1 MASRIDVHHHFYAP
15 EYMAAAPELNHL
27 PPVKAWSLAKT
38 MEELDKNG
46 VGTAMLS
53 LSPPGIHH
61 GPVDANRKLARAINE
76 HAAKLRQQ
84 YPTRFG
90 HFASLPLPDVEGS
103 LAEIAYAMD
112 TLKADGVQLMT
123 SYGDKWP
130 GNPAFDAVFDEL
142 NRRKAVVFIH
152 PLSPACC
159 GHLIDCVPPV
169 LTEFTFDTTRFV
181 FSLLFTGTLARCPDI
196 KFIFCHAGG
205 TIPMLAGRAVTVG
218 LHRQYAK
225 QVPNGID
232 AELKKLHYDVALA
245 GNKPALAALF
255 TYVPVSQV
263 LLGSDYPFGTS
274 TDGIA
279 ALESYGLGKGDL
291 EAIYRGNAARLLPR
305 LAAVHA

>member
-15 EYMAAAPELNHL
+15 EYLASAPEFQHL
-27 PPVKAWSLAKT
+27 PPVKAWTLQRT
-38 MEELDKNG
+38 IEEMDKNQ
-46 VGTAMLS
+46 VGTGMLS

-90 HFASLPLPDVEGS
+90 HFASIPLPDVEGA

-123 SYGDKWP
+123 SYGDLWP
-130 GNPAFDAVFDEL
+130 GNAKFDPVMDEL
-142 NRRKAVVFIH
+142 NRRKAVVFVH

-169 LTEFTFDTTRFV
+169 LTEFTFDTTRCV

-218 LHRQYAK
+218 MHRQYAQ
-225 QVPNGID
+225 QVSDGI
-232 AELKKLHYDVALA
+232 EQTLRRLHYDVALA

-255 TYVPVSQV
+255 AFVGVSQV

-274 TDGIA
+274 TDGIK
-279 ALESYGLGKGDL
+279 ALEEYGLKPADL
-291 EAIYRGNAARLLPR
+291 DAIYRGNALRLLPR
-305 LAAVHA
+305 LAALV

>member
-15 EYMAAAPELNHL
+15 EYLASAPEFQHL
-27 PPVKAWSLAKT
+27 PPVKAWTLQRT
-38 MEELDKNG
+38 IEEMDKNQ
-46 VGTAMLS
+46 VGTGMLS

-84 YPTRFG
+84 YPNRFG
-90 HFASLPLPDVEGS
+90 HFASIPLPDVEGA

-123 SYGDKWP
+123 SYGDLWP
-130 GNPAFDAVFDEL
+130 GNAKFDPVMDEL
-142 NRRKAVVFIH
+142 NRRKAVVFVH

-169 LTEFTFDTTRFV
+169 LTEFTFDTTRCV

-205 TIPMLAGRAVTVG
+205 TIPMLAGRATTVG
-218 LHRQYAK
+218 MHRQYAK
-225 QVPNGID
+225 QVPDGI
-232 AELKKLHYDVALA
+232 EQTLRRLHYDVALA

-255 TYVPVSQV
+255 AFVPISQV

-274 TDGIA
+274 TDGIK
-279 ALESYGLGKGDL
+279 ALEDYGLKPADL
-291 EAIYRGNAARLLPR
+291 DAIYRGNALKLIPR
-305 LAAVHA
+305 LAALV